1 MASSSSAY
9 GARPPP
15 PPPAA
20 ASHPSLSRNNVILVH
35 PAQRGNPVLQHVKNA
50 AYEFSKDVVA
60 DYVMGSTCAV
70 FVAVRYHLSYP
81 KHADLRLREVGQK
94 FRLRVLLVLVDDDN
108 NLKALQELNKVCFT
122 REATMILC
130 WSNEEC
136 ARYLETFKLYE
147 NKGAANIQ
155 EKAET
160 EFVPQLNK
168 VLTAVRSVNKTDVLT
183 LLDTFGSLAGACH
196 ATEEQMV
203 VGPGLGDKKV
213 KRLHQ
218 ALHAPFQPAAKRTQQ
233 PAKAPRFS
241 SSSTSSSGVPLQYA
255 RHAAA
260 DAVDVPLPPGAPPLA
275 APVERKQRHITPIVP
290 IVP

>member
-1 MASSSSAY
+1 
-9 GARPPP
+9 
-15 PPPAA
+15 
-20 ASHPSLSRNNVILVH
+20 LSRNNVILVH

-70 FVAVRYHLSYP
+70 FIAVRYHLSYP

-108 NLKALQELNKVCFT
+108 NLKALQELNKACFT
-122 REATMILC
+122 REATMIVC

-203 VGPGLGDKKV
+203 VCPGLGDKKV
-213 KRLHQ
+213 KRLFQ

-241 SSSTSSSGVPLQYA
+241 SSSSSSSSTSSSGVPLQYA

-260 DAVDVPLPPGAPPLA
+260 DAEDVLLPPGAPPLA

-290 IVP
+290 TLP